1 LFQKNQ
7 KQGWWSGSSGKSTC
21 LVSVRLQVQTP
32 VLKKN
37 KVEKSPKNNKKSFEL
52 INLPHIL
59 VPACAPPI
67 QPPYFGIFKK

>member
-32 VLKKN
+32 VLKK
-37 KVEKSPKNNKKSFEL
+37 KQSRKIPKKQQKKF
-52 INLPHIL
+52 
-59 VPACAPPI
+59 
-67 QPPYFGIFKK
+67 